1 MDESQAI
8 PTVLAASDAH
18 VDQPSSSLIPVNS
31 NIPLDQQ
38 QALHMQKAFV
48 EGMDGYEILSAD
60 EAEPMTVTRGNI
72 FAVYSDVCSSS
83 VWREQC
89 ALLA

>member
-1 MDESQAI
+1 MDELETI
-8 PTVLAASDAH
+8 PTVLSGSDPD
-18 VDQPSSSLIPVNS
+18 VDQPSSSLVPDNL

-48 EGMDGYEILSAD
+48 EGMDGYVNLSAD

-72 FAVYSDVCSSS
+72 CGL
-83 VWREQC
+83 E
-89 ALLA
+89 